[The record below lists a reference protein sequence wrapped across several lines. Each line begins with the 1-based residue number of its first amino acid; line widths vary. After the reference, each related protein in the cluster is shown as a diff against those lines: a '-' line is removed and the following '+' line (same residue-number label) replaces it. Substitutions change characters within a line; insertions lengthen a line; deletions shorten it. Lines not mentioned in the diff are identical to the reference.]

1 MANRASFKRAARVKR
16 TGRIRPQLGPKLGAA
31 AKPVVVTVEPDDRE
45 GPPIRIDRE
54 GNWHYR
60 TGPIMRNRLFRLYA
74 GALKRDGP
82 GRFSLAAPCEK
93 VRVEVEDAPFV
104 AVQLA
109 AKGEGAEQ
117 RLHLKT
123 NLEEEV
129 TIGRDH
135 PLRFL
140 KDAGTGGLI
149 PYVLLR
155 DGLEARCSRSVAF
168 ELAAMAGEELYGG
181 VQHLG
186 LWSAGVFF
194 PICPAQIARTP

>member
-16 TGRIRPQLGPKLGAA
+16 TGRIRPQLGAA
-31 AKPVVVTVEPDDRE
+31 AKPVLVTVEPDDDE
-45 GPPIRIDRE
+45 APPIRIDRQ
-54 GNWHYR
+54 GTWHYR
-60 TGPIMRNRLFRLYA
+60 TGPIERNRVLRLYA
-74 GALKRDGP
+74 KALRRDGP

-93 VRVEVEDAPFV
+93 VRVEVEDAPFI

-109 AKGEGAEQ
+109 RKGEGTEQ
-117 RLHLKT
+117 WLHVKT

-140 KDAGTGGLI
+140 KDGSTGGLI

-168 ELAAMAGEELYGG
+168 ELAAMAREELYGG

-194 PICPAQIARTP
+194 PICPAQVARTA